1 MCLVKDREIVDFRY
15 DVLVNLKVC
24 RVRGRDVILVLIK
37 KIVVI
42 YLIYVCEIIYRY
54 LRIVFDVLKYYSYRW
69 NMRLI

>member
-1 MCLVKDREIVDFRY
+1 MCLVKDREIVDFWY

-42 YLIYVCEIIYRY
+42 DLMNVCEIIYRY

>member
-54 LRIVFDVLKYYSYRW
+54 LRIVFDVLE
-69 NMRLI
+69 L

>member
-42 YLIYVCEIIYRY
+42 YLINVCEIID
-54 LRIVFDVLKYYSYRW
+54 I
-69 NMRLI
+69 

>member
-42 YLIYVCEIIYRY
+42 YLINVCEIINRY
-54 LRIVFDVLKYYSYRW
+54 LRIVFDVLE
-69 NMRLI
+69 L

>member
-42 YLIYVCEIIYRY
+42 YLINVCEIIYRY
-54 LRIVFDVLKYYSYRW
+54 LRIVFDVLE
-69 NMRLI
+69 L

>member
-42 YLIYVCEIIYRY
+42 DLINVCEIIYRY

>member
-1 MCLVKDREIVDFRY
+1 MCLVKDREIVDFWY

-42 YLIYVCEIIYRY
+42 YLINVCEIID
-54 LRIVFDVLKYYSYRW
+54 I
-69 NMRLI
+69 